1 MLGEMISESARR
13 FGDRTAI
20 VAPDGLSLSYTELDR
35 LSDEVGAGL
44 QSRGIGEGDVVALV
58 LPPGPEY
65 LACYLAAAKVGAVTA
80 GVNDK
85 LSPPE
90 RARLLEIAGPKLV
103 VSTAEL
109 LWELRVEGGVPRR
122 HRGGPGSPVA
132 IVFTSGTTGI
142 PKGALFCNRQLSAI
156 TEIDVGR
163 EWGAGGRMLLGTSM
177 AHLGP
182 MTKLA
187 GNLKKGVTMLVT
199 TSWNARDAL
208 ALTER
213 HRLTTVSG
221 IPTQVALMMRDPS
234 FETWDLSSV
243 RSIVMGGGP
252 ATPALVNE
260 ARRRFQVPVLVR
272 YSCTE
277 AGIGLGTNPGDPD
290 EDAEVSVGRPQPGV
304 ELTVR
309 DSDDEVVGAGEIGEV
324 CLASAAVMSCYWRDP
339 EATRLAMTRDGAVR
353 TGDLGWIDDRGRL
366 RLSGRRK
373 EMYVRGGYNVYPA
386 EVESVLADHP
396 YVAAVAVV
404 PRSDAVM
411 GEVGVAVVVQRAG
424 TVGLTLEELRGF
436 AASRLA
442 SYKLP
447 SALLVVDEM
456 PLTAM
461 HKVDRARLGDLVSSS
476 QSRAWTV
483 PRG

>member
-1 MLGEMISESARR
+1 M
-13 FGDRTAI
+13 
-20 VAPDGLSLSYTELDR
+20 
-35 LSDEVGAGL
+35 
-44 QSRGIGEGDVVALV
+44 
-58 LPPGPEY
+58 
-65 LACYLAAAKVGAVTA
+65 
-80 GVNDK
+80 
-85 LSPPE
+85 
-90 RARLLEIAGPKLV
+90 
-103 VSTAEL
+103 
-109 LWELRVEGGVPRR
+109 
-122 HRGGPGSPVA
+122 
-132 IVFTSGTTGI
+132 
-142 PKGALFCNRQLSAI
+142 
-156 TEIDVGR
+156 
-163 EWGAGGRMLLGTSM
+163 
-177 AHLGP
+177 
-182 MTKLA
+182 
-187 GNLKKGVTMLVT
+187 
-199 TSWNARDAL
+199 
-208 ALTER
+208 
-213 HRLTTVSG
+213 
-221 IPTQVALMMRDPS
+221 
-234 FETWDLSSV
+234 
-243 RSIVMGGGP
+243 
-252 ATPALVNE
+252 
-260 ARRRFQVPVLVR
+260 
-272 YSCTE
+272 
-277 AGIGLGTNPGDPD
+277 
-290 EDAEVSVGRPQPGV
+290 
-304 ELTVR
+304 R